1 MAKVGTLV
9 HLRVYTSQRAR
20 WRGRSLYA
28 TLVAHARGR
37 GLPGVTV
44 LRGITGFGSSGRMP
58 RPRLLEFFSDA
69 PVLVE
74 IVASEDQIL
83 ALLADAEDL
92 LKDEL
97 VILQPA
103 EALTG

>member
-1 MAKVGTLV
+1 
-9 HLRVYTSQRAR
+9 
-20 WRGRSLYA
+20 
-28 TLVAHARGR
+28 
-37 GLPGVTV
+37 VTV
-44 LRGITGFGSSGRMP
+44 LRGITDFGSSGRMP